1 VPTFRRAAAPPS
13 WIAVLRRG
21 MVGGVVCDEEFDR

>member
-21 MVGGVVCDEEFDR
+21 MVGSGGVDGLG

>member
-21 MVGGVVCDEEFDR
+21 MVGGAVCGEEVDR